1 MDGIEN
7 IVYVVIAIGWFVW
20 NAYRKMTEGKG
31 SSPKPSSRPKTGRV
45 QPTNAEPK
53 TDPFQT
59 LEDMIL
65 EQLEGKKEPEPM
77 FAEPERHEN
86 QDKFLSHDLTHS
98 HLDDDYQMSTDESK
112 SHRVERQIKP
122 LEIEEVEEESLFDLA
137 MPNGFDLRQ
146 AIVVNAVLERPYS

>member
-20 NAYRKMTEGKG
+20 NTYRKMQEGKQ
-31 SSPKPSSRPKTGRV
+31 SSPKPASRPKTRPV
-45 QPTNAEPK
+45 QPTQDQPK
-53 TDPFQT
+53 TGPFQT

-65 EQLEGKKEPEPM
+65 EQLEGEKDLEPVLVDSDTY
-77 FAEPERHEN
+77 EN

-98 HLDDDYQMSTDESK
+98 HLDDNYQMPTDESK

-122 LEIEEVEEESLFDLA
+122 LEVEEVEEESLFDVA
-137 MPNGFDLRQ
+137 MPNGFNLRQ
-146 AIVVNAVLERPYS
+146 AIVVNAVLERPYT